1 MKVKVFSG
9 MNFRELEDRIN
20 KFIKDKCVINI
31 NTETTSCEVCGS
43 IWSVLIVIVLYDEIN
58 HCGYLDAKSLVNFEK
73 YKL

>member
-31 NTETTSCEVCGS
+31 NTETTFCEVCGS
-43 IWSVLIVIVLYDEIN
+43 IWSVLIVIVLYDEID
-58 HCGYLDAKSLVNFEK
+58 HCGYLDAKSLINFEK